1 MSCTTLPVAPYTA
14 AEFLRDLAAH
24 GVVARI
30 VDGKIELR
38 GPGINAAQR
47 EEIRRVA
54 DTFGDELLA
63 EVSRWDL

>member
-14 AEFLRDLAAH
+14 AEFLRDLAAR
-24 GVVARI
+24 GVTASI
-30 VDGKIELR
+30 VDGKLKLR

-63 EVSRWDL
+63 EVTRWVL

>member
-1 MSCTTLPVAPYTA
+1 MSCTPLPVAPYSA
-14 AEFLRDLAAH
+14 AEFLRDLAAR

-47 EEIRRVA
+47 EEIRLVA
-54 DTFGDELLA
+54 DTFGDELLV
-63 EVSRWDL
+63 EVTRWAL